1 MTAGPA
7 CSSLVSLAI
16 HRPSL
21 VEQAVETLRGAL
33 RDGTWVGRMPGEREL
48 SRQLNISRPTLR
60 AALASLEGEGR
71 LQVARGRQRVI
82 VPKEP
87 VRVLPKVRT
96 VGLLTP
102 LPLQEVSPFALCWMD
117 RLREL
122 LARAGLQLEIHS
134 GRRWYT
140 RRPEKDLAALT
151 RQAPT
156 GTWLLFMANERMQRW
171 FVQSKLPA
179 VISGSSHSGIE
190 LPSVDF
196 DYRAV
201 CRHAAGQFLRRGH
214 RRIALLMQGLEF
226 AGDRESEAGF
236 LEAFASGAG
245 TSASPVIA
253 HHDGTP
259 ENIRS
264 RLRSLLAAETPP
276 TAFLVARSMP
286 ALMVASELLRLG
298 LRVPRDAA
306 VIARDSDHFHE
317 YFSPQLARYRA
328 DPEVLARR
336 LARLVIDLSGKGVNR
351 SRSTRLM
358 PRFFTGESLGEARL
372 ST

>member
-1 MTAGPA
+1 MLAP
-7 CSSLVSLAI
+7 VSLAI

-21 VEQAVETLRGAL
+21 VEQAVEAL
-33 RDGTWVGRMPGEREL
+33 RDALREGTWIGRMPGEREL
-48 SRQLNISRPTLR
+48 SRLLNISRPTLR
-60 AALASLEGEGR
+60 AALAALEGEGR
-71 LQVARGRQRVI
+71 LKVARGRQRVI
-82 VPKEP
+82 VQKDAA
-87 VRVLPKVRT
+87 RVLPKVRT

-102 LPLQEVSPFALCWMD
+102 LPLREVSPFALCWMD

-122 LARAGLQLEIHS
+122 LAQAGLQLEIHS
-134 GRRWYT
+134 GRRWYS

-151 RQAPT
+151 KQEPA
-156 GTWLLFMANERMQRW
+156 GAWLLFMTNERMQRW

-179 VISGSSHSGIE
+179 VLSGSCHSGID

-214 RRIALLMQGLEF
+214 RRIVLLMEGAET

-236 LEAFASGAG
+236 LEAFSNG
-245 TSASPVIA
+245 TGKAASPIIA

-259 ENIRS
+259 EGI
-264 RLRSLLAAETPP
+264 RLRLGNLLEAETAP

-286 ALMVASELLRLG
+286 ALMVASELLRMG

-317 YFSPQLARYRA
+317 FFSPQLARYRA
-328 DPEVLARR
+328 DPEAHARR
-336 LARLVIDLSGKGVNR
+336 LARIVLEFSGRGANR
-351 SRSTRLM
+351 ARNVRII
-358 PRFFTGESLGEARL
+358 PRFFAGESLGEARQGA
-372 ST
+372 

>member
-1 MTAGPA
+1 M
-7 CSSLVSLAI
+7 SLAI

-21 VEQAVETLRGAL
+21 VEQAAEAL
-33 RDGTWVGRMPGEREL
+33 RQALQERTWIGRMPGEREL

-60 AALASLEGEGR
+60 AALELLRAEGR
-71 LQVARGRQRVI
+71 LKVSPGRQRVI
-82 VPKEP
+82 VKRAGGGAPL
-87 VRVLPKVRT
+87 RLRT
-96 VGLLTP
+96 VGVLTP
-102 LPLQEVSPFALCWMD
+102 LPLQEIPPFALCWMD

-122 LARAGLQLEIHS
+122 LAQAGLQLEIHS
-134 GRRWYT
+134 GRRWYS

-151 RQAPT
+151 EQAPA
-156 GTWLLFMANERMQRW
+156 GAWLLFMTNERMQRW
-171 FVQSKLPA
+171 FVESKLPA
-179 VISGSSHSGIE
+179 VLSGSGHPGIE

-214 RRIALLMQGLEF
+214 RRIVLLMQASDT

-236 LEAFASGAG
+236 LEAFQTRAGA
-245 TSASPVIA
+245 AANAIVA

-259 ENIRS
+259 ESIRQ
-264 RLRSLLAAETPP
+264 RLHGLLGVAAAP

-286 ALMVASELLRLG
+286 ALMTASELLRRG
-298 LRVPRDAA
+298 LHVPSDAA

-328 DPEVLARR
+328 DPEMHARR
-336 LARLVIDLSGKGVNR
+336 LSRILIHLIGEALHRSNR
-351 SRSTRLM
+351 IRIM
-358 PRFFTGESLGEARL
+358 PKFFPGESLGEMRR
-372 ST
+372 SS

>member
-1 MTAGPA
+1 M
-7 CSSLVSLAI
+7 SLAI

-33 RDGTWVGRMPGEREL
+33 REGMWIGRIPGEREL
-48 SRQLNISRPTLR
+48 SRLLNISRPTLR

-71 LQVARGRQRVI
+71 LKVAQGRQRVI
-82 VPKEP
+82 VQNDTA
-87 VRVLPKVRT
+87 RVAAKVRT

-102 LPLQEVSPFALCWMD
+102 LPLQEVPPFALCWMD

-134 GRRWYT
+134 GRRWYS

-151 RQAPT
+151 REEPA
-156 GTWLLFMANERMQRW
+156 GTWLLFMTNERMQRW

-179 VISGSSHSGIE
+179 VLSGSCHSGMD

-214 RRIALLMQGLEF
+214 RRIVLLMQGADT

-236 LEAFASGAG
+236 LEAFANG
-245 TSASPVIA
+245 TAKTASPIIA

-259 ENIRS
+259 ESIRQ
-264 RLRSLLAAETPP
+264 RLRALLGAEAAP

-286 ALMVASELLRLG
+286 AVMVASELLRLG

-317 YFSPQLARYRA
+317 FFSPQLARYRA
-328 DPEVLARR
+328 DPETHARR
-336 LARLVIDLSGKGVNR
+336 LARIVIDLSGEGANR
-351 SRSTRLM
+351 SRSVRIM
-358 PRFFTGESLGEARL
+358 PRFLAGESLGEARRHA
-372 ST
+372 